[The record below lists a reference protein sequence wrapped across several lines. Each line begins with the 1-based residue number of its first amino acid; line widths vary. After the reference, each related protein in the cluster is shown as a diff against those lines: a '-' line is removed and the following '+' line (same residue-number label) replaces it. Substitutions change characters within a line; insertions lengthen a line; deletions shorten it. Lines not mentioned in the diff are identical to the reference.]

1 MKKFV
6 VGSILLMM
14 IVSIACSKK
23 SLPEITARTSEPEK
37 PGSAK
42 IDVIP
47 NAETGKVI
55 FSNRCS
61 RCHGLPE
68 LSQYSE
74 KRWETILSVMMPR
87 ARLSKEQ
94 EIHVREYVLK
104 NASK

>member
-1 MKKFV
+1 MKKAV
-6 VGSILLMM
+6 TGCILLM

-23 SLPEITARTSEPEK
+23 SLPEITARTLEPQQ
-37 PGSAK
+37 PVSAK
-42 IDVIP
+42 VDVVP
-47 NAETGKVI
+47 NIETGKII

-68 LSQYSE
+68 PSQYSE
-74 KRWETILSVMMPR
+74 KRWETILSVMVPR
-87 ARLSKEQ
+87 ARLTKEQ